1 MNMYTMYKREKQ
13 LKINNFPMMFAFS
26 KEQLENGKIKLGV
39 KDNNELLSIGGGGF
53 IRKIDKEEFNNL
65 IIQLDNELKEKLN
78 NDEFL
83 FQALLYE
90 IANHEYCYSYDLT
103 DSLEVLGLKEIDVR
117 ADERMNNILNKA
129 IRQYK
134 NNLDIY

>member
-1 MNMYTMYKREKQ
+1 MNMYIMYKREKQ
-13 LKINNFPMMFAFS
+13 QKINNFPMMFAFS

-103 DSLEVLGLKEIDVR
+103 DSLEVLGLKENDVR
-117 ADERMNNILNKA
+117 ADKRMNNILNKA
-129 IRQYK
+129 IREYK